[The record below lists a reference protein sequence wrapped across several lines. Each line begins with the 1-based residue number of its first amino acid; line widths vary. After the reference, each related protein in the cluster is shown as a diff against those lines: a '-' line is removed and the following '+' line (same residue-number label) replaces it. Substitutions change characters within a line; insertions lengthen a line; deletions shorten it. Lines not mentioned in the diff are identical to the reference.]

1 MHRLRRND
9 RAIIGIFAS
18 ILIVI
23 LLLIVAAALFLIP
36 FRSVDVDETRT
47 ASLSSG
53 MSVLDMDL
61 TVDAGDITV
70 RFVDNASVAATL
82 HLQGVQRSGLLWT
95 PKAVNISWEESV
107 AGDTLTINA
116 SVHLDPQV
124 GFFNTNE
131 VECLLDI
138 SQQFRTSLVVD
149 NRFGGIDVAT
159 TSGVNLTQLEVKTSL
174 GKAELAM
181 TAGTILS
188 GPLSMETSLGSL
200 DLVWNDVIM
209 TEATNVSLKTSA
221 GAVSA
226 NITQHSPLSGN
237 LSMAI
242 TTSLGSVDL
251 ALDVSGDTSA
261 RVLSTVSLGEVK
273 VQQQIGFDG
282 NGSDLR
288 STNYPQPSNIE
299 VSCTASAGSVEI
311 EAKYAA

>member
-9 RAIIGIFAS
+9 RAIIGVFAAV
-18 ILIVI
+18 LIVI
-23 LLLIVAAALFLIP
+23 LLLVVAAALFLIP
-36 FRSVDVDETRT
+36 FKSVNLDETRT
-47 ASLSSG
+47 SSLSS
-53 MSVLDMDL
+53 SLNVLDMDL
-61 TVDAGDITV
+61 TVDAGDITI
-70 RFVDNASVAATL
+70 RFVDNASVAASL
-82 HLQGVQRSGLLWT
+82 HIQGVQRSGLLWT
-95 PKAVNISWEESV
+95 PKPMNISWEESV
-107 AGDTLTINA
+107 VGDTLMINA

-138 SQQFRTSLVVD
+138 SQQYRTSLDVD
-149 NRFGGIDVAT
+149 NSFGGIDIAT
-159 TSGVNLTQLEVKTSL
+159 TNGVNITQLEVKTSL

-181 TAGTILS
+181 VADTILS

-200 DLVWNDVIM
+200 DLVWNDVMI

-226 NITQHSPLSGN
+226 NITQHSSLSGN

-242 TTSLGSVDL
+242 ATSLGSVDL
-251 ALDVSGDTSA
+251 ALDVSGDTSS
-261 RVLSTVSLGEVK
+261 RVLSTVSLGEIK

-288 STNYPQPSNIE
+288 STNYPQASNIE
-299 VSCTASAGSVEI
+299 VSCTASAGSVQI
-311 EAKYAA
+311 QAKYVA